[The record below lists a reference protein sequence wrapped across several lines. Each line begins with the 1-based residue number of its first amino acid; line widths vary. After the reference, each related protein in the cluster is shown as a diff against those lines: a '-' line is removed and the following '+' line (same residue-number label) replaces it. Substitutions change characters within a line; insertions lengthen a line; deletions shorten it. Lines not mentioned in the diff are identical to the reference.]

1 VALRND
7 FDDGIDRGLARFA
20 RAAGLAGVD
29 PRQFD
34 AFAAVTAAGTARQR
48 DQPPLPRPI
57 EAVLCDRDGTLVID
71 VPYNNDPERVVPL
84 PGVRAALDLARRSGL
99 RLGVVTNQS
108 GVSSDRIT
116 PGQLRAVN
124 ARVATLLGPFGVI
137 LSCPHRRDAGCPCRK
152 PQPGLVMQAAAHL
165 GVEPAACVVI
175 GDTISDVTAALS
187 AGAWPILVPNGV
199 TRPEEIEAAP
209 MVARSFEAAVR
220 LIVRN
225 RGLSRSSTG

>member
-1 VALRND
+1 MALRND

-29 PRQFD
+29 PREFD
-34 AFAAVTAAGTARQR
+34 AVAAVTAAGTARQR

-57 EAVLCDRDGTLVID
+57 EALLCDRDGTLVID
-71 VPYNNDPERVVPL
+71 VPYNNDPERVVPV

-108 GVSSDRIT
+108 GVSSGRIT

-124 ARVATLLGPFGVI
+124 GRVATLLGPFGVF
-137 LSCPHRRDAGCPCRK
+137 LSCPHDADDGCPCRK
-152 PQPGLVMQAAAHL
+152 PKPGLVVRAAAQL
-165 GVEPAACVVI
+165 GVDPAVCVVI
-175 GDTISDVTAALS
+175 GDTDSDVKAAVN
-187 AGAWPILVPNGV
+187 AGAWPILVPNAV

-209 MVARSFEAAVR
+209 MVAWSFEAAVR
-220 LIVRN
+220 LVVRN
-225 RGLSRSSTG
+225 RCLLRSSTG